1 MPSGSEKDV
10 LVIVAQQG
18 GETTLGTIIRNMPC
32 YSGPYVR
39 SVVYSL
45 GTHDYLDWR
54 ASGRIV
60 LTDKGKKAVRLTD
73 DDWEAIAK
81 AVAEKKSA
89 VRLTTRMPSMVG
101 SELEALRKVKE
112 LRKASIAS
120 LSQEMNIS
128 TAQAALLLTSLLRR
142 GYVTGDHAEGYELT
156 QAGLGFIEG

>member
-32 YSGPYVR
+32 YSGQYVR
-39 SVVYSL
+39 SIVYSL
-45 GTHDYLDWR
+45 GTHDYLDWQ

-60 LTDKGKKAVRLTD
+60 LTDKGRKVVRLTD

-81 AVAEKKSA
+81 AVAEKTA

-112 LRKASIAS
+112 LRKATIAG

-142 GYVTGDHAEGYELT
+142 GYVTGDHGEGYELT
-156 QAGLGFIEG
+156 PAGLGFIEG